1 MEKEKLPPIPTPV
14 SQRWREFRIQVL
26 PFVVF
31 LGIIAGIFYLW
42 KTYVQPVGVI
52 GAAETNLVNV
62 TSLQDGL
69 IQQLFVER
77 FESVTQGQAIA
88 VIVNTDPDLIKAQI
102 ESVQADIKV
111 LEARN
116 RVDVERG
123 FQAFQQFRQDLLK
136 LHVDQAKDGVEWQ
149 LSSNELYRAEVG
161 FKDGVVT
168 AAALDSAKAK
178 RDAYAAAI
186 EERGRQ
192 ILDLEKSL
200 ADLAERQ
207 KPGGPDAFADATEKK
222 AKELELTLKPSVLK
236 APISGMVSMV
246 HHLQN
251 ERVLR
256 GMPIVSVSDP
266 NTGRIVAYVRQPV
279 TVLPTTNDFAVIT
292 TRSQPRQTGR
302 GQILHVGAQMEIIN
316 PAMISPESK
325 RMEVGLPIVV
335 SLPTNIRLVP
345 GEFVDLQIQYPRR

>member
-14 SQRWREFRIQVL
+14 SQRWREFRIQIL

-77 FESVTQGQAIA
+77 FQTVTQGQPIA
-88 VIVNTDPDLIKAQI
+88 VIVNTDPDLIKAQV

-111 LEARN
+111 LEERN
-116 RVDVERG
+116 RVDVQRG

-136 LHVDQAKDGVEWQ
+136 LRVDQATDAVNWQ
-149 LSSNELYRAEVG
+149 LASNELYRAEVG

-168 AAALDSAKAK
+168 AAQLDSAKAK
-178 RDAYAAAI
+178 RDAYTAAI

-192 ILDLEKSL
+192 VLDLEKSL
-200 ADLAERQ
+200 ADLAAKQ
-207 KPGGPDAFADATEKK
+207 NAPGPDAFADATEKK
-222 AKELELTLKPSVLK
+222 ARELELMLKPSVLK
-236 APISGMVSMV
+236 SPISGMVSVV

-256 GMPIVSVSDP
+256 GMPIVSVSEP
-266 NTGRIVAYVRQPV
+266 NTSRIVAYVRQPV
-279 TVLPTTNDFAVIT
+279 TILPTTNDFALVT
-292 TRSQPRQTGR
+292 TRSQPRQVGR
-302 GQILHVGAQMEIIN
+302 GQILHVASQMEIIN
-316 PAMISPESK
+316 PAMISTDAK
-325 RMEVGLPIVV
+325 RLEVGLPIMV
-335 SLPTNIRLVP
+335 SVPANIRLVP
-345 GEFVDLQIQYPRR
+345 GEFVDLHIQYAPK